1 MEPQSGIKTWQWVVT
16 VIVIVLLIIIGIKV
30 FSGKGGA
37 EAPVT
42 TDETPIT
49 TDDQI
54 GAINRIIMSDQFPGN
69 IVYIST
75 VQVSSP
81 SWVVIQAD
89 NAGTPGKVIGSARF
103 AAGINPG
110 KITLTQSMVDG
121 NTYYAVIYTDSGA
134 KAFDATKDLPL
145 KDAKGNVI
153 MRVFKATSS
162 ADAGLKG

>member
-1 MEPQSGIKTWQWVVT
+1 
-16 VIVIVLLIIIGIKV
+16 
-30 FSGKGGA
+30 
-37 EAPVT
+37 
-42 TDETPIT
+42 
-49 TDDQI
+49 
-54 GAINRIIMSDQFPGN
+54 MSDQFPGN